1 MKKFLLTA
9 TMLITAGMTVQA
21 NDYAY
26 LIFETTD
33 GAKVSIP
40 VEESLTLAIDGTTL
54 TAGSQMFTL
63 SKLSKMYFSV
73 SDEQATSLYTFI
85 INTIMN
91 PSSDEDDIK
100 KADINGDGKVNVVD
114 IVTLTNAMSAPSAI
128 RRPRSTGRKYSS
140 YGAGSRFISCCFSSI
155 ISCWHRSWCISGS
168 VPSISPSWPSS
179 SRHLWFTSTTAAP
192 SSRDLWVTSRR

>member
-1 MKKFLLTA
+1 MKKIILLLTLLVGA
-9 TMLITAGMTVQA
+9 LTMQA
-21 NDYAY
+21 DDYAY
-26 LIFETTD
+26 LVFETTD
-33 GAKVSIP
+33 GAKVSVP

-100 KADINGDGKVNVVD
+100 KADINGDGKVNVAD
-114 IVTLTNAMSAPSAI
+114 LVTLTNE
-128 RRPRSTGRKYSS
+128 GR
-140 YGAGSRFISCCFSSI
+140 
-155 ISCWHRSWCISGS
+155 
-168 VPSISPSWPSS
+168 
-179 SRHLWFTSTTAAP
+179 
-192 SSRDLWVTSRR
+192 

>member
-9 TMLITAGMTVQA
+9 TMLIMAGMTVQA
-21 NDYAY
+21 NGYAY
-26 LIFETTD
+26 LVFETTD

-100 KADINGDGKVNVVD
+100 KADINGDGKVNVAD
-114 IVTLTNAMSAPSAI
+114 LVTLTNE
-128 RRPRSTGRKYSS
+128 GR
-140 YGAGSRFISCCFSSI
+140 
-155 ISCWHRSWCISGS
+155 
-168 VPSISPSWPSS
+168 
-179 SRHLWFTSTTAAP
+179 
-192 SSRDLWVTSRR
+192 

>member
-9 TMLITAGMTVQA
+9 TMLIMAGMTVQA
-21 NDYAY
+21 NGYAY
-26 LIFETTD
+26 LVFETTD
-33 GAKVSIP
+33 RAKVSVP
-40 VEESLTLAIDGTTL
+40 VEESLTLTIDETTL
-54 TAGSQMFTL
+54 TAGSQIFTL

-114 IVTLTNAMSAPSAI
+114 IVTLTND
-128 RRPRSTGRKYSS
+128 GR
-140 YGAGSRFISCCFSSI
+140 
-155 ISCWHRSWCISGS
+155 
-168 VPSISPSWPSS
+168 
-179 SRHLWFTSTTAAP
+179 
-192 SSRDLWVTSRR
+192 